1 MGLCSSKSATQMS
14 ALSRLDDSVKVMIK
28 HDAKVLAKKGQ
39 QPHGYVPRRHH
50 DMEEFTMR
58 RPAPVEAEESTGSGD
73 TSNDAGVDT
82 EPDVKESPI
91 PAISN
96 NANAN
101 ADTEPDVKKESAIPT
116 IAAEGRVEEPQVTES
131 DEQQTA

>member
-1 MGLCSSKSATQMS
+1 MGLCSSKRATQMS
-14 ALSRLDDSVKVMIK
+14 ALSQLDDSVKVMIK

-50 DMEEFTMR
+50 GMEEFTMT

-73 TSNDAGVDT
+73 TSNDAGADT
-82 EPDVKESPI
+82 EPDVKGSAI

-96 NANAN
+96 NAV
-101 ADTEPDVKKESAIPT
+101 ADTEPDIKKESAIP
-116 IAAEGRVEEPQVTES
+116 IIVVEGSVEEPQVTES